1 MTMDAGLKAHL
12 ATGVT
17 TVARAW
23 AVTRADGLRLGFTDH
38 DRDLE
43 FDGLVFRADSGL
55 SALAVEQ
62 ATGLAVD
69 NTEAL
74 GALSAAAITE
84 ADIDAGRY
92 DGAEVV
98 AWLVNWAEVAQ
109 RHVVFRGSIG
119 EIERRGG
126 AFKAELR
133 GLTEGL
139 NRPLGRVYQA
149 PCSAV
154 LGDGACGLDLT
165 DPLYRWEGPVAAL
178 EGGLVLET
186 GEAYEAGWFERG
198 RLTVLDG
205 AAQGLLGPVKGD
217 APLTDGLRRIT
228 LWTELRA
235 ALAVGDTVRVEAGC
249 DKRFDTCRGKFGNVL
264 NFQGFPDIPSED
276 WVAVHP
282 GATPSRSGGSRR

>member
-1 MTMDAGLKAHL
+1 MKGFAQDLKAHL
-12 ATGVT
+12 ASGAT
-17 TVARAW
+17 TLARAFV
-23 AVTRADGLRLGFTDH
+23 VTRRDGVVLGFTDH
-38 DRDLE
+38 DRDLS
-43 FDGLVFRADSGL
+43 FDGITFRADSGL
-55 SALAVEQ
+55 TAKALQQ

-69 NTEAL
+69 NTEAF
-74 GALSAAAITE
+74 GALRSDAICE
-84 ADIDAGRY
+84 ADILAGRY
-92 DGAEVV
+92 DGAEVQG
-98 AWLVNWAEVAQ
+98 WLVNWAEVAQ

-186 GEAYEAGWFERG
+186 GEAPTIEGQP
-198 RLTVLDG
+198 
-205 AAQGLLGPVKGD
+205 AARK
-217 APLTDGLRRIT
+217 
-228 LWTELRA
+228 
-235 ALAVGDTVRVEAGC
+235 
-249 DKRFDTCRGKFGNVL
+249 
-264 NFQGFPDIPSED
+264 S
-276 WVAVHP
+276 
-282 GATPSRSGGSRR
+282 

>member
-92 DGAEVV
+92 DGAEVM

-133 GLTEGL
+133 GLT
-139 NRPLGRVYQA
+139 
-149 PCSAV
+149 
-154 LGDGACGLDLT
+154 
-165 DPLYRWEGPVAAL
+165 
-178 EGGLVLET
+178 
-186 GEAYEAGWFERG
+186 
-198 RLTVLDG
+198 
-205 AAQGLLGPVKGD
+205 
-217 APLTDGLRRIT
+217 
-228 LWTELRA
+228 
-235 ALAVGDTVRVEAGC
+235 
-249 DKRFDTCRGKFGNVL
+249 
-264 NFQGFPDIPSED
+264 
-276 WVAVHP
+276 
-282 GATPSRSGGSRR
+282 